1 MQGIDPAVH
10 LSEDSQLR
18 RLSLEASQ
26 ALSAQVCLLDGSALI
41 TPACF
46 AHSQTHHIGCSQILP
61 SSHICFGTQDMLSQS
76 CQLLLLSQLHFHIQ
90 QQQLLSSQAIIEK
103 QQQQLLQQEQ
113 QMEQQQQ
120 RLEQHQLEQQQL
132 AEKQRQLTQQQQQL
146 EQQ

>member
-1 MQGIDPAVH
+1 VQGIDPAVH

-103 QQQQLLQQEQ
+103 QQQLLQQEHK
-113 QMEQQQQ
+113 MEQQQQ